1 MRQLVGSQLN
11 ESKTR
16 RRDMS
21 QNAVC
26 VWRQL
31 NDLLW
36 NKSQR
41 NKNKMSYNGV
51 VYLGNNKKII
61 GNVNWAISK
70 GFNLKWP
77 QNKKKNTIVST
88 VGATN
93 RRWQLILKITL
104 RGLPTILSTYSLVW
118 MLLNE
123 NNNLYK
129 ILERLHQI
137 QWPAFSNNIYFMY
150 SKLMSQKIHAGHLT
164 HLKETF
170 ENEKN

>member
-1 MRQLVGSQLN
+1 MP
-11 ESKTR
+11 TR
-16 RRDMS
+16 G
-21 QNAVC
+21 
-26 VWRQL
+26 WREL

-41 NKNKMSYNGV
+41 NKNKMSYDGV
-51 VYLGNNKKII
+51 VYLGIKQKKYI

-77 QNKKKNTIVST
+77 QKKKKYNRVNRR
-88 VGATN
+88 GTN